1 MSFMKID
8 ITQIKLPAMPMVAQ
22 KIICLDMKNDRD
34 QDSLVP
40 VICQCPVTSARIISM
55 ANSVALGASGGAVI
69 SSVKEAVQR
78 IGITNAYNSALASA
92 LFTLKNESGTHE
104 FDSNKIWKHSA
115 EIRQVMQALA
125 KLLRPAERPSP
136 QDIALVALLHDIGF
150 LAYSAIDPEL
160 TDTLLERISKGDDS
174 DAVSEELF
182 GISHDKLGAA
192 LLSSWGIPEKIV
204 TVVRWH
210 HHKFYDYPYNETYVL
225 CNLLIIA
232 DAALMYS
239 ANNYD
244 PHLEVMTLEKAVSLL
259 HIDGVDLQMTIKS
272 LKAEG
277 LTVFL

>member
-8 ITQIKLPAMPMVAQ
+8 INQIKLPAMPMVAQ

-40 VICQCPVTSARIISM
+40 VICQCPVTSARIISI
-55 ANSVALGASGGAVI
+55 ANSSAFHGSFEI
-69 SSVKEAVQR
+69 SSVKEAVQK
-78 IGITNAYNSALASA
+78 IGMTNAYNSALASA

-115 EIRQVMQALA
+115 EIRHVMQALA

-150 LAYSAIDPEL
+150 LAYSAMDPEL
-160 TDTLLERISKGDDS
+160 TDTLLERISNGDDS

-182 GISHDKLGAA
+182 GITHDKLGAA

-204 TVVRWH
+204 FAVKWH
-210 HHKFYDYPYNETYVL
+210 HLKRYDPPYNETYVL

-239 ANNYD
+239 ANTYD

-259 HIDGVDLQMTIKS
+259 HIDGVDLHMTIKS

>member
-1 MSFMKID
+1 MKID

-55 ANSVALGASGGAVI
+55 ANSAAFHGSFEI
-69 SSVKEAVQR
+69 SSVKEAVQQ
-78 IGITNAYNSALASA
+78 IGMTNAYNSALASA
-92 LFTLKNESGTHE
+92 LFTLKNESGSHE

-115 EIRQVMQALA
+115 EIRQVMQAFA
-125 KLLRPAERPSP
+125 KLLSPAERPSP
-136 QDIALVALLHDIGF
+136 QDIALLALLHDIGF

-160 TDTLLERISKGDDS
+160 TDTLLERIGNGDDS

-204 TVVRWH
+204 FAVKWH
-210 HHKFYDYPYNETYVL
+210 HLKRYDHPYNETYVL

-239 ANNYD
+239 ANTYD

-259 HIDGVDLQMTIKS
+259 HIDGEDLKTTVKS
-272 LKAEG
+272 LKDEG
-277 LTVFL
+277 ITVFL